1 MKRPQLTLVAPIVAI
16 SLLMTTM
23 TSQADTALP
32 HYYPKSFAVFG
43 VLSGLDTRSQTL
55 TINDHGQRYDI
66 NIRVHTLNSQFSNL
80 QALRPGMT
88 IGASVAGERVTE
100 IWVLPK
106 GYRPAFPSA
115 PH

>member
-1 MKRPQLTLVAPIVAI
+1 MKRLQLTLVAPLVAV
-16 SLLMTTM
+16 SLLVAAAA
-23 TSQADTALP
+23 SSADTLP
-32 HYYPKSFAVFG
+32 DYYPKSFAVFG

-66 NIRVHTLNSQFSNL
+66 NIRVHTLNSQFSSL
-80 QALRPGMT
+80 EALRPGIT
-88 IGASVAGERVTE
+88 IGASVAGERITE

-106 GYRPAFPSA
+106 SYRPAFPSA